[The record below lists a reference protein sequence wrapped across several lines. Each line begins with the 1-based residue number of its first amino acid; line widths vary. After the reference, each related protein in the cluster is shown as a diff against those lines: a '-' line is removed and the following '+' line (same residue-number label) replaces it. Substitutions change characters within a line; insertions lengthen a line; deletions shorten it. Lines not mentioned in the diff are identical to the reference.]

1 MKTTIGFA
9 VFLVAFLLAGAAAAQ
24 QVFVFPAQGQ
34 TPQQQAQDE
43 GTCNAWAVNQT
54 GFNPMHASTA
64 PPPPGEAPRGGL
76 LRGGAMGAATGA
88 AVGAITGN
96 TGRGAAAGAAGGAL
110 IGGMLRNDQRNQ
122 QAAEAQTWQQHQN
135 ANRDAW
141 LRAYTACLEGKGYTV
156 N

>member
-1 MKTTIGFA
+1 MKATIGFA

-24 QVFVFPAQGQ
+24 QVFIFPAQGQ

-64 PPPPGEAPRGGL
+64 PPPSGEAPRGGL
-76 LRGGAMGAATGA
+76 LRGGALGAATGA

-110 IGGMLRNDQRNQ
+110 IGGMRRSDQRNQ
-122 QAAEAQTWQQHQN
+122 QEAESQTWQQQQN

-141 LRAYTACLEGKGYTV
+141 LRAYTACLAGKGYTV